1 MYVYIHFCTL
11 THKYD
16 IYMDKCMLIY
26 SRNRTYSSRSN
37 ELNAQLFW
45 KNQFSGIVTSWE
57 TATVLQLFSFIGK
70 DMFSILEKGRDGQD
84 YIMWAVPNWAVLVH
98 FSLEFPCCL
107 FFLLFMPCN
116 FIPIYFHIHILNH
129 DIYYLSHKASLV
141 AQMVK
146 TLPAVQGSV
155 PGSGDPLEKG
165 MATHSSI
172 LAWKIPW
179 AEKPGGLQPVG
190 SQRVGH
196 NWVTN
201 TWLLKKLFV
210 SWWDFSYCMFR
221 SSEEE
226 YVNS

>member
-1 MYVYIHFCTL
+1 MHVYIHFCTL

-37 ELNAQLFW
+37 EMNAELFW

-107 FFLLFMPCN
+107 FFLLFMPYS

-146 TLPAVQGSV
+146 TLPAVQETRVLSLGQ
-155 PGSGDPLEKG
+155 E
-165 MATHSSI
+165 
-172 LAWKIPW
+172 IPW
-179 AEKPGGLQPVG
+179 RREWQP
-190 SQRVGH
+190 
-196 NWVTN
+196 
-201 TWLLKKLFV
+201 LKKEKWCVKSLSTGWESTDKPTKWNFPHWLV
-210 SWWDFSYCMFR
+210 EF
-221 SSEEE
+221 
-226 YVNS
+226 